1 MKNIDLQEELVSR
14 YKKGDI
20 KAQYKL
26 FSMNIKSMYN
36 TALRFFPNQ
45 MDAEDIVQES
55 FIAAFKKINSF
66 NGESTFSYWLKQIVI
81 NKCISE
87 LRKRK
92 FYFVNIDEQCH
103 EIKEDEIN
111 ENFDPVKL
119 HEIIKDL
126 PIGARTI
133 INLYAFENLSHKEIA
148 DKLKISESTSKTQ
161 YMRAKMLLS
170 EKIKNSI
177 RI

>member
-1 MKNIDLQEELVSR
+1 MNNNIDIHKELVER

-26 FSMNIKSMYN
+26 FNMNINAMYN
-36 TALRFFPNQ
+36 TAIRFFANQ

-55 FIAAFKKINSF
+55 FIVAFEKINSF
-66 NGESTFSYWLKQIVI
+66 NGNSTFSYWLKQIVI

-92 FYFVNIDEQCH
+92 LDFVNIDEHYLEAEENEINDDFDPEKLHQI
-103 EIKEDEIN
+103 IKE
-111 ENFDPVKL
+111 
-119 HEIIKDL
+119 L
-126 PIGARTI
+126 PIGARTV

-148 DKLKISESTSKTQ
+148 EKLEISESTSKTQ
-161 YMRAKMLLS
+161 YMRAKMLLL
-170 EKIKNSI
+170 EKIKK
-177 RI
+177 